1 VTRHNAA
8 ITVLCA
14 LCLASCGGSPKPAT
28 PPAPAKPAAP
38 AISPEIEQAAEGAL
52 GSDAEVLAFGN
63 LARDGR
69 QQALAINRMKTTP
82 SGIVPGVLLT
92 RAVIIEKDG
101 GAWKE
106 VFRCDEHLKNSSG
119 FLGGIPIAPVTGWRL
134 QYEQHE
140 DKGLVMYFTPLA
152 QPAGGYVQTIG
163 VRWNPKVKRYQS
175 LDRNFEQ
182 FLTEV
187 PSLEPIEMPLRK

>member
-1 VTRHNAA
+1 MTRPIAS

-14 LCLASCGGSPKPAT
+14 LFLASCGGPAKPT
-28 PPAPAKPAAP
+28 LPPAPAKPAAP
-38 AISPEIEQAAEGAL
+38 KIPPEIEQAAESAL
-52 GSDAEVLAFGN
+52 GSDAEVLAFGD
-63 LARDGR
+63 LARNGR
-69 QQALAINRMKTTP
+69 QEALAINRMKTTP
-82 SGIVPGVLLT
+82 TGVVPGVLLT

-101 GAWKE
+101 TWKE
-106 VFRCDEHLKNSSG
+106 IFRCDEHLKNPSG

-152 QPAGGYVQTIG
+152 QPAGGYVQTLG
-163 VRWNPKVKRYQS
+163 VRWNAKVKRYQS

-187 PSLEPIEMPLRK
+187 PSLEPVEMQLRR